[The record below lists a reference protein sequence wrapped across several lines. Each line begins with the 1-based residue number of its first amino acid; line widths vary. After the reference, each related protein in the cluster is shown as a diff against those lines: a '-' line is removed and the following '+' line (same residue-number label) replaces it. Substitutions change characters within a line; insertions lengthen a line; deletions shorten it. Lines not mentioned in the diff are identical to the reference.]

1 MAIPLITGVLFAIG
15 VILVAV
21 NLDGARLAAASS
33 VAPASLPVPGAPKR
47 PIGSIRDRIDR
58 IFEPAPD
65 GPVVNQRRSAKA
77 SLSEQ
82 LSRADLRLRTSEFL
96 GIRLGSALLLALVGV
111 IRFGIGWQ
119 MLVTGAFGW
128 FIPRFYLRF
137 RRRRRLKAFND
148 QLGDTL
154 ILMSNALKTG
164 YSLAQAIDVV
174 ANKASPPISKE
185 FDRVVKEVNLGAN
198 IEDSLTRLVR
208 RTESSD
214 LDMVVTA
221 VAINR
226 KIGGNLSEI
235 LENIAETIRERVRIK
250 GEMSTLTAQ
259 ARGSGYMITG
269 LPIVLGIF
277 MYFVTPQYFAPM
289 VANPIG
295 IGMLVAAGIF
305 MGLGQLIMSRIA
317 TVDV

>member
-1 MAIPLITGVLFAIG
+1 MGIALVTGLGFAIG
-15 VILVAV
+15 AV
-21 NLDGARLAAASS
+21 LFFVGLDLNRAPAR
-33 VAPASLPVPGAPKR
+33 VAPTFQAPGYPSPPASVQL
-47 PIGSIRDRIDR
+47 SLRDRIDAL
-58 IFEPAPD
+58 FEEREVRA
-65 GPVVNQRRSAKA
+65 REAKPGKLTLA
-77 SLSEQ
+77 EQ
-82 LSRADLRLRTSEFL
+82 LSRADLRLRTSEWL
-96 GIRLGSALLLALVGV
+96 GIRIGTALVLALIAFV
-111 IRFGIGWQ
+111 RFGVGPQFIIAG
-119 MLVTGAFGW
+119 VFGY
-128 FIPRFYLRF
+128 FAPRFYLNYRQSK
-137 RRRRRLKAFND
+137 RLKAFND

-164 YSLAQAIDVV
+164 YSMAQTIDVV
-174 ANKASPPISKE
+174 ANKSVPPISQE
-185 FDRVVKEVNLGAN
+185 FDRVVKEMNLGAS
-198 IEDSLTRLVR
+198 IEDSLSRMVR

-250 GEMSTLTAQ
+250 GDLRTLTAQ
-259 ARGSGYMITG
+259 ARASGYLITG
-269 LPIVLGIF
+269 LPIVLGVF

-289 VANPIG
+289 LSNPIG
-295 IGMLVAAGIF
+295 IGLLVVAGVF

>member
-47 PIGSIRDRIDR
+47 PIASIRDRIDR

-269 LPIVLGIF
+269 LPIV
-277 MYFVTPQYFAPM
+277 
-289 VANPIG
+289 
-295 IGMLVAAGIF
+295 
-305 MGLGQLIMSRIA
+305 
-317 TVDV
+317 